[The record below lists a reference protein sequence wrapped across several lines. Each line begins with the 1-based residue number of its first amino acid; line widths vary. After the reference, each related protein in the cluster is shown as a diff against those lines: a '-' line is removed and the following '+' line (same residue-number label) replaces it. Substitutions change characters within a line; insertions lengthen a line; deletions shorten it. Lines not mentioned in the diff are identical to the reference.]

1 MTTKEKKPSYSRHIS
16 TRHKA
21 TVLLFTYSFYIFF
34 LPIHCIEVQRFVSA
48 LDDPGSQFFS
58 NVIKYRK
65 IQIVCGACYKAA
77 ISEDLC

>member
-21 TVLLFTYSFYIFF
+21 TVLLFYIFF

-48 LDDPGSQFFS
+48 LDDPGSQLFS